1 MVLREHIYD
10 STCIFEEEDAHG
22 QPVFTIPG
30 ATPVFRTLAKAREWL
45 DNKGNR
51 ATIDTDQARRD
62 MAEKRR
68 ALQK

>member
-10 STCIFEEEDAHG
+10 STCIFEEADAHG

-30 ATPVFRTLAKAREWL
+30 ATPVFGTLAKAREWL

-51 ATIDTDQARRD
+51 TTIDMDQARRD